1 MTTTAGE
8 SRTGRGRKTAAS
20 ARQTAATKQTR
31 SPRKAR
37 EDAGEE
43 KPAERA
49 RAARAA
55 GGQRRTARVNLPL
68 VSAEF
73 RAPQLRM
80 PTVPT
85 PRGMVRAAG
94 SATNYLPSRDKLLL
108 YGGLGTAAVIGVIE
122 WPVAIAVGA
131 GVAVAQRSRQE
142 STGRSDR
149 TSRRTER
156 TETS

>member
-1 MTTTAGE
+1 MTTTASE
-8 SRTGRGRKTAAS
+8 SQTGRGTKKAAS
-20 ARQTAATKQTR
+20 ARRTAAGRKQTG

-37 EDAGEE
+37 EDASRQ
-43 KPAERA
+43 KPAEG
-49 RAARAA
+49 ARAA
-55 GGQRRTARVNLPL
+55 GGQRHTTRVNLPG

-73 RAPQLRM
+73 RIPQLRM
-80 PTVPT
+80 PRVPT
-85 PRGMVRAAG
+85 PRQVVRAAG
-94 SATNYLPSRDKLLL
+94 SATNYLPSRDRLLL

-142 STGRSDR
+142 GTGRSDR